1 MLNKKMNMIIKL
13 LLVSSIAFSSNNS
26 EYDCLGIENGE
37 NVCLTIDNID
47 GAEGTFDIL
56 YNSINNIY
64 GFQLTL
70 DGLDNL
76 ECTNEIFAVTN
87 QGSLFIGFSFMAD
100 YLEASSNGRL

>member
-47 GAEGTFDIL
+47 GTEGTFDIL

-70 DGLDNL
+70 DGLDN
-76 ECTNEIFAVTN
+76 
-87 QGSLFIGFSFMAD
+87 
-100 YLEASSNGRL
+100 